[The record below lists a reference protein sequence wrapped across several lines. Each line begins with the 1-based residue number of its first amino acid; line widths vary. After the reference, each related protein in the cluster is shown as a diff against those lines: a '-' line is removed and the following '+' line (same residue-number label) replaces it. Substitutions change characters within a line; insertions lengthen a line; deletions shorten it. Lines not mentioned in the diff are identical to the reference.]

1 MTMTMRIILLTDIEK
16 ILPEGIHVRLSP
28 AERDALLEIAALA
41 MAADGIL
48 RNEEFEVFINAMRR
62 LYGTDADMQTARR
75 KVEQMVE
82 QEEWDDTDAR
92 LDELAASLSPGF
104 ARELAFKLG
113 CLMTVC
119 DFTLYG
125 DEIAFDND
133 LRSALGLT
141 PDEAEKLTAEVVD
154 SIEMHHFP

>member
-1 MTMTMRIILLTDIEK
+1 MTMTLRVFLLTNIEN

-62 LYGTDADMQTARR
+62 LYGTDADMTTARR

-82 QEEWDDTDAR
+82 REEWDADAR
-92 LDELAASLSPGF
+92 LRELAASLSPGF

-113 CLMTVC
+113 CLMTVS

-141 PDEAEKLTAEVVD
+141 PDEAEKLAAEVVD
-154 SIEMHHFP
+154 SIEMHHYP

>member
-1 MTMTMRIILLTDIEK
+1 MTLRVILLTNIEK

-48 RNEEFEVFINAMRR
+48 RDEEFEVFINAMRR
-62 LYGTDADMQTARR
+62 LYGADADMQAARR
-75 KVEQMVE
+75 KVEQLVE
-82 QEEWDDTDAR
+82 REEWDADAR
-92 LDELAASLSPGF
+92 LHELAASLSPGF

-125 DEIAFDND
+125 DEIAFDNN
-133 LRSALGLT
+133 LRSALGLA
-141 PDEAEKLTAEVVD
+141 PEEAEKIASEVVD
-154 SIEMHHFP
+154 SIEMHHLSS